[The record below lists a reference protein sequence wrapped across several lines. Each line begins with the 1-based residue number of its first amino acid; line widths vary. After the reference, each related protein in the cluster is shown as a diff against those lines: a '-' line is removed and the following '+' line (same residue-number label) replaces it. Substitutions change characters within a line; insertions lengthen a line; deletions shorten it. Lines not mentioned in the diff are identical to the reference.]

1 MDYLRRRLLR
11 LLPVLLLSILAYIY
25 SATAYTPVAFAHAYV
40 IGSDPVDGST
50 ISSVPS
56 VVRIFFNTA
65 ISAGSVAHIYDT
77 QNNQFVEVATAGS
90 SVAPTN
96 PRELD
101 TPLLA
106 PNSLPEGGYF
116 VRWVAIANDD
126 GHTTYGSIGFN
137 VGFSSTGLPG
147 VPTLGPSTSNNVS
160 DIQALDP
167 IGLLGVAW
175 EWLGLLALTL
185 WGGLLVAER
194 LITGE
199 AEQASSL
206 FERAR
211 KRGLPIQWLCLSALL
226 VSQVVTLILR
236 ATRLSHA
243 LTGTTFDFS
252 PLRELILGTDYGHLW
267 LIRLV
272 LIGIALGLLWWTS
285 RPQPEL
291 RAKKTSLSV
300 STDTGGEKIGGDV
313 TGLKVAGGSMI
324 GVDVAGPSAAT
335 LLRSTPTDAHT
346 MMRLTLTNTVAW
358 LLLASLVMLTIAI
371 SGDAAQVAP
380 FHVSAILF
388 EWLLLAAQCIWF
400 GGLAYLGYVLLPV
413 TEIDAH
419 AEIFAAFLRR
429 LTPFIIGAISVFLV
443 STLLLG
449 EITVNNAQQLIL
461 DPYGRTLLVRLLL
474 IAVLL
479 LLSIYALWRA
489 HPKLTRQ
496 AALLPVVDIELPA
509 RRARHSALE
518 QTARSL
524 TKLTGMFSFF
534 AAAVLISTALMSF
547 YAPPIV
553 FPNITYTNPPIQ
565 NEAGNAQTKQIGGI
579 SIALQVLPGKIGVS
593 NSIIVILTDSN
604 GNPITDA
611 RVQLSTN
618 MIVMDMGTAH
628 ATIDKGSPVY
638 VATFNKAEAFSMAG
652 VWNIEVSV
660 QRAGQAGVQA
670 AFQVT
675 VAE

>member
-25 SATAYTPVAFAHAYV
+25 ATIAYAPVAFAHAYV

-50 ISSVPS
+50 ISAVPA
-56 VVRIFFNTA
+56 VVRIFFNTP
-65 ISAGSVAHIYDT
+65 ISAGSLAHIYDT

-90 SVAPTN
+90 FVAPTN

-101 TPLLA
+101 IPLLA

-137 VGFSSTGLPG
+137 VGFSSTGLAG
-147 VPTLGPSTSNNVS
+147 VPKLGPSTSNNVS

-167 IGLLGVAW
+167 ISLLGVAW
-175 EWLGLLALTL
+175 EWLGLIALTF

-199 AEQASSL
+199 TERASSL
-206 FERAR
+206 FQRAR
-211 KRGLPIQWLCLSALL
+211 KRGLPLQWLCLSTLL

-236 ATRLSHA
+236 ATRLTHA
-243 LTGTTFDFS
+243 LNGNAFDLS
-252 PLRELILGTDYGHLW
+252 ALRQLILETDYGHLW
-267 LIRLV
+267 LVRLV
-272 LIGIALGLLWWTS
+272 LIGIALGLLWQT
-285 RPQPEL
+285 RQPHPDL
-291 RAKKTSLSV
+291 RAKKTTLSIA
-300 STDTGGEKIGGDV
+300 TETGGEKIGGDV
-313 TGLKVAGGSMI
+313 PGLKMAGGSMV
-324 GVDVAGPSAAT
+324 GVDVAGTSSAT
-335 LLRSTPTDAHT
+335 LLRTTHTDADNMAALTPT
-346 MMRLTLTNTVAW
+346 NTIAW
-358 LLLASLVMLTIAI
+358 LLLASLILLTMAI
-371 SGDAAQVAP
+371 SGDAAQIAP
-380 FHVSAILF
+380 FHISAILF

-413 TEIDAH
+413 SEIDAH
-419 AEIFAAFLRR
+419 AEMFAAFLRR

-443 STLLLG
+443 STLFLS
-449 EITVNNAQQLIL
+449 EITVNNAQQLLL

-479 LLSIYALWRA
+479 LLSIYAIWRA

-496 AALLPVVDIELPA
+496 AALLPVVDVELPA

-524 TKLTGMFSFF
+524 TKLTSMFSFF

-565 NEAGNAQTKQIGGI
+565 NAAGNGQTKQVGDI
-579 SIALQVLPGKIGVS
+579 SITLQVLPGKIGVS
-593 NSIIVILTDSN
+593 NIIIVLLTDGK

-611 RVQLSTN
+611 QVQLSTN
-618 MIVMDMGTAH
+618 MIAMDMGTAH

-660 QRAGQAGVQA
+660 QRTDQAGVQA

-675 VAE
+675 VAG